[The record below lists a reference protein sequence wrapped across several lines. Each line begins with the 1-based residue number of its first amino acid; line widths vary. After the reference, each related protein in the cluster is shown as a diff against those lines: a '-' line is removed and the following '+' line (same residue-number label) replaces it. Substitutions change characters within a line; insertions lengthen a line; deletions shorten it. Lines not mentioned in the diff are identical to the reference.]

1 MGQIKKD
8 SRRAEWSSRHFAFL
22 VPVPLRLVS
31 CSSNLV
37 PRAFSAEEETT
48 MCTIQKFTKH
58 ALKESSSF
66 LQQIK
71 ADLIHANGLN
81 QGQIFWAS
89 KDSLPAVIWDHNKW
103 DKER

>member
-22 VPVPLRLVS
+22 VPVPLGLVS

-89 KDSLPAVIWDHNKW
+89 KDSLPAVI
-103 DKER
+103 